1 MLLRVV
7 QTMMP
12 SGIDLQSVVREA
24 TEQFLVG
31 DAPALAGELT
41 DALYCWMQFLHL
53 EDADIAMDKFGH
65 LKMVGK
71 LIAQH
76 TSKFDQ
82 TPVYD
87 GDVVQAQRWRP

>member
-1 MLLRVV
+1 MSAGHTRASERFLL
-7 QTMMP
+7 
-12 SGIDLQSVVREA
+12 
-24 TEQFLVG
+24 EQFRG
-31 DAPALAGELT
+31 AAGELT